1 MVGVGSRER
10 MRSMIQ
16 NKEYKVVAGPTVTL
30 IWDASLPLSPSF
42 LHVTLPF
49 LSQPKKSVIQG
60 IKMLL
65 YKRFLIKRKW
75 GLFHSLLIYSKK
87 TLTAIVKNNH
97 HHLLNT
103 CYLPGKV
110 LGPFFSSSYSA
121 HEIKISLRF
130 YRRGNGNS
138 GRQSSLPQI
147 WNLDEPECKAH
158 TNGWCLQHLSI
169 PTAPSTGVLC
179 LTKPYLT
186 EILTIGWVSRLA
198 EWWPLLEVLAWME
211 KKKKKC
217 NGHQRAKGS
226 QSENRCRRSPLPNL

>member
-1 MVGVGSRER
+1 
-10 MRSMIQ
+10 
-16 NKEYKVVAGPTVTL
+16 
-30 IWDASLPLSPSF
+30 
-42 LHVTLPF
+42 
-49 LSQPKKSVIQG
+49 
-60 IKMLL
+60 MLL

-211 KKKKKC
+211 KKKKC

-226 QSENRCRRSPLPNL
+226 QRENRCRRSPLPNL